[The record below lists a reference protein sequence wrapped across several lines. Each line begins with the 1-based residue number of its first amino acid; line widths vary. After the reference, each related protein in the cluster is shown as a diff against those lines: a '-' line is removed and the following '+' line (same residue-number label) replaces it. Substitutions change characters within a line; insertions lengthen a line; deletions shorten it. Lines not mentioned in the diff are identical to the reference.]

1 MFYVDPLTAFRR
13 ASPAPWLGVISRCG
27 TLLDQFQR
35 NYRQPQLSEAP
46 IHPRLG
52 WTRHSSLCPEQKY
65 HQGRACIKLYSA
77 TVKFSLVSTD
87 VKQAFHWGA
96 LICAELTSERRA
108 PSWQNVKN
116 HQNIILRGTNLTALL
131 SSDFHLTRV
140 WFSTK
145 TRKTFSYLYKW
156 AGALYRTVIL
166 WTFVQKKKSIQN
178 QVRGRNCTLWVSCAQ
193 GANARI
199 KCSLKHDSLYV
210 SVTVV
215 QSWSENASCK
225 LCIAPLETRKTSR
238 RVWDR

>member
-1 MFYVDPLTAFRR
+1 MWDTVGSA
-13 ASPAPWLGVISRCG
+13 
-27 TLLDQFQR
+27 QFQR
-35 NYRQPQLSEAP
+35 NYRQPQLSEAS

-52 WTRHSSLCPEQKY
+52 WARHSSFCPEQKY

-116 HQNIILRGTNLTALL
+116 DQNIILRGTNLTALL
-131 SSDFHLTRV
+131 SSDFHQTRV

-166 WTFVQKKKSIQN
+166 WTFVQKKNPSKIRCMEGIAPCGWA
-178 QVRGRNCTLWVSCAQ
+178 VHKEP
-193 GANARI
+193 NARI
-199 KCSLKHDSLYV
+199 KCSLKHDLLYV

-215 QSWSENASCK
+215 QSCSENASCK
-225 LCIAPLETRKTSR
+225 HCIAPLETRKTSR